1 MRPFEPLARSA
12 ALAFQVEFR
21 HLVYHARPNPHP
33 IKDNLMTR
41 KPALTSRLLG
51 LAFGL
56 LAWAAPLQA
65 KEAETHAL
73 DGLKALKLS
82 GGLTFEVTCGQ
93 AHSAT
98 ITSIDAR
105 AFKTS
110 LKDGRLSITRKSFR
124 RLLSFGKN
132 QDQDVHVQIQLTGDL
147 PHLDLTT
154 GTRGTGKTCSA
165 SQSLLEI
172 NASTGSRL
180 EMLASNF
187 GELAV
192 TATTGSD
199 VEIVETVTARQ
210 LFVTLSTGSQFYG
223 GPKLQATAARVDVTT
238 GGDANVCGAALVT
251 GKTATGGAVR
261 VSNTATVE
269 VETNITGGEVRR
281 GAC

>member
-1 MRPFEPLARSA
+1 ML
-12 ALAFQVEFR
+12 
-21 HLVYHARPNPHP
+21 
-33 IKDNLMTR
+33 
-41 KPALTSRLLG
+41 KPALILQLLG

-56 LAWAAPLQA
+56 ISWAAPLQA
-65 KEAETHAL
+65 DDPEVHPL
-73 DGLKALKLS
+73 DGIETLKLS
-82 GGLTFEVTCGQ
+82 GGLTFDVTCGREN
-93 AHSAT
+93 SAT

-105 AFKTS
+105 AFKTA

-124 RLLSFGKN
+124 NLVSFGKN

-154 GTRGTGKTCSA
+154 GTRGTGKTCRA
-165 SQSLLEI
+165 SQPLLAV

-180 EMLASNF
+180 ELLASNF
-187 GELAV
+187 GELSV

-210 LFVTLSTGSQFYG
+210 LFVKLTTGSQFYG
-223 GPKLQATAARVDVTT
+223 GPKLQATAARVEITT
-238 GGDANVCGAALVT
+238 GGDGNVCGAALVT
-251 GKTATGGAVR
+251 GKVATGGAVR

-269 VETNITGGEVRR
+269 VETTITGGEVRR